1 VILDTSAILAV
12 LFDEPERD
20 PFLERILREPVV
32 GVGAPTL
39 AETSIV
45 LAARLGT
52 AAGATVDGWVERA
65 SLVVIPFDA
74 RHWRTAA
81 DAWLRFGRGRHPA
94 ALNFGDCLSY
104 ATARIA
110 GRPLLCKGDDFR
122 LTDLPLA

>member
-12 LFDEPERD
+12 LFDEPEREC
-20 PFLERILREPVV
+20 FLERILREPVV

-45 LAARLGT
+45 LSARLG
-52 AAGATVDGWVERA
+52 AAARSIVDGWVDRA
-65 SLVVIPFDA
+65 GLVVISFDGA
-74 RHWRTAA
+74 HWRTAA

-94 ALNFGDCLSY
+94 ALDFGDCLSY
-104 ATARIA
+104 ATASIA
-110 GRPLLCKGDDFR
+110 ERPLLCKGDDFS